1 MIECRNVTKKF
12 GELTAVDNFTLSIEK
27 GAFFGL
33 LGPNGAGKTTL
44 IRMIVSL
51 SRPDSGEILIGGQR
65 ADRNNTQLKQ
75 TLGVVPQYSALEG
88 ELTAGQNLEYHAML
102 YGMPKPERKKR
113 TDEMLEFAGLS
124 DRRDHK
130 AKVFSGG
137 MMRRLMIAKS
147 LIHKPSVMLLDEPTT
162 GLDAMSRRKI
172 WDLLKELNKG
182 GLTILLTTH
191 YIEEAQALCSEV
203 GMINQGRLVKTGT
216 PASVIAEA
224 GAFALEYFD
233 GTRTA
238 AQFFSRKEDA
248 LSAASSLSCD
258 FKVRETNL
266 EDAFIKLT
274 NTRLDEQ

>member
-12 GELTAVDNFTLSIEK
+12 GVITAVDDFTLTIEK

-51 SRPDSGEILIGGQR
+51 SRLDSGEILIGGMS
-65 ADRNNTQLKQ
+65 ADRNNTELKQ
-75 TLGVVPQYSALEG
+75 TLGVVPQYSSLEG

-102 YGMPKPERKKR
+102 YGIPKPERKR
-113 TDEMLEFAGLS
+113 RIDEMLDFAELS
-124 DRRDHK
+124 ERRDDK
-130 AKVFSGG
+130 AKTFSGG
-137 MMRRLMIAKS
+137 MMRKLMIAKS

-172 WDLLKELNKG
+172 WDLLKELNKD

-191 YIEEAQALCSEV
+191 YIEEAQALCSKV
-203 GMINQGRLVKTGT
+203 GMINQGKLEKTGT
-216 PASVIAEA
+216 PASVIGEC

-233 GTRTA
+233 GAKTVLE
-238 AQFFSRKEDA
+238 FFSRKEDA
-248 LSAASSLSCD
+248 LAAATGLKND
-258 FKVRETNL
+258 FKIRESNL

-274 NTRLDEQ
+274 NKRLDEQ